1 MPPTALTSLAVKQA
15 QPAGKTK
22 RLYDERGLYL
32 EISPAG
38 GKWWRLKY
46 RFAGKEKRL
55 SLGVYPDISLKEARA
70 ARDEARRLIAQGVDP
85 SARRKEIRRQRVV
98 DAENSFEVVA
108 REWFQKQAPIWSD
121 IHQKNVISKLEK
133 NIFPYLGHNTVA
145 AVSAPNLLR
154 VLRKIEERGA
164 IETAHRTLSICGQ
177 VFRYAI
183 ATARAE
189 RDVAADLKG
198 ALPPVKRKHL
208 PAIVDPER
216 LGALLL
222 EIDGYSG
229 TLPVQCA
236 LKLAPLVFLRPGE
249 LRKAKWSDINL
260 DDATW
265 SFIVRKTMTPL
276 IIPLARQ
283 SVEIL
288 RELEP
293 VSGRHEYV
301 FPNGRSPTRPMSENA
316 VLAALRRLGIP
327 KDEMCGHGFRATA
340 RTILDEQLGFRPELI
355 EHQLAHKVR
364 DPLGRAYNRTQFLE
378 QRQNMMQVWADYL
391 DDLRDGDSDRA
402 SNVTDFRRSN

>member
-1 MPPTALTSLAVKQA
+1 MALTSLAVKQA

-249 LRKAKWSDINL
+249 LRKAKWNDINL

-391 DDLRDGDSDRA
+391 DDLRDGDSDRV
-402 SNVTDFRRSN
+402 SNVTEFRRSN

>member
-1 MPPTALTSLAVKQA
+1 MALTSLAVKQA

-85 SARRKEIRRQRVV
+85 SARRKEISRQRVV

-133 NIFPYLGHNTVA
+133 NIFPYLGHDTVA

-216 LGALLL
+216 LSALLL

-340 RTILDEQLGFRPELI
+340 RTILGEQLGFRPELI

-391 DDLRDGDSDRA
+391 DDLRDSSTDSK

>member
-1 MPPTALTSLAVKQA
+1 MSLC
-15 QPAGKTK
+15 
-22 RLYDERGLYL
+22 
-32 EISPAG
+32 
-38 GKWWRLKY
+38 
-46 RFAGKEKRL
+46 
-55 SLGVYPDISLKEARA
+55 VYPDIGLKEARA
-70 ARDEARRLIAQGVDP
+70 ARDEARRLVAQGVDP
-85 SARRKEIRRQRVV
+85 SARRKEISRQRVA

-108 REWFQKQAPIWSD
+108 KEWFQKQAPIWSD

-133 NIFPYLGHNTVA
+133 NIFPYLGHDAVA
-145 AVSAPNLLR
+145 AISAPNLLR
-154 VLRKIEERGA
+154 VIRKIEERGA

-216 LGALLL
+216 LSALLL

-229 TLPVQCA
+229 TLPVQSA
-236 LKLAPLVFLRPGE
+236 LKLAPLVFLRPRE

-260 DDATW
+260 DEATW

-293 VSGRHEYV
+293 VSGRHDYV

-340 RTILDEQLGFRPELI
+340 RTIIAEQLGFRPELI
-355 EHQLAHKVR
+355 ELQLAHKVR
-364 DPLGRAYNRTQFLE
+364 DPLGRAYNRTQFLK

-391 DDLRDGDSDRA
+391 DDLRDGGSDRA
-402 SNVTDFRRSN
+402 SNVTEFRRSS

>member
-1 MPPTALTSLAVKQA
+1 MALTSLAVKQA

-70 ARDEARRLIAQGVDP
+70 ARDEARRLIAQGIDP
-85 SARRKEIRRQRVV
+85 SARRKEISRQRVA

-133 NIFPYLGHNTVA
+133 NIFPYLGDETVA

-208 PAIVDPER
+208 PAIVDPKR
-216 LGALLL
+216 LSALLL

-402 SNVTDFRRSN
+402 SNVTEFRRSS

>member
-1 MPPTALTSLAVKQA
+1 MALTSLAVKQA

-38 GKWWRLKY
+38 GKGWRLKY

-55 SLGVYPDISLKEARA
+55 SLGVYPDIGLKEARA

-85 SARRKEIRRQRVV
+85 SARRKESSRQRVA

-133 NIFPYLGHNTVA
+133 NIFPYLGDDTVA
-145 AVSAPNLLR
+145 AISAPNLLR

-216 LGALLL
+216 LSALLL

-293 VSGRHEYV
+293 ISGRHEYV

-402 SNVTDFRRSN
+402 SNVTEFRRSN

>member
-1 MPPTALTSLAVKQA
+1 MALTSLAVKQA

-85 SARRKEIRRQRVV
+85 SARRKEISRQRVV

-133 NIFPYLGHNTVA
+133 NIFPYLGHDTVA

-216 LGALLL
+216 LSALLL

-301 FPNGRSPTRPMSENA
+301 FPNGRNPTRPMSENA

-391 DDLRDGDSDRA
+391 DDLRDGSPGSR
-402 SNVTDFRRSN
+402 SNVAEFRRSH

>member
-1 MPPTALTSLAVKQA
+1 MALTSLSVKQA
-15 QPAGKTK
+15 QPADKTK

-32 EISPAG
+32 EVSPAG

-55 SLGVYPDISLKEARA
+55 SLGVYPDIGLKEARA
-70 ARDEARRLIAQGVDP
+70 ARDEARRLVAQGVDP
-85 SARRKEIRRQRVV
+85 SARRKEISRQRVA

-108 REWFQKQAPIWSD
+108 KEWFQKQAPIWSD

-133 NIFPYLGHNTVA
+133 NIFPYLGHDAVA
-145 AVSAPNLLR
+145 AISAPNLLR
-154 VLRKIEERGA
+154 VIRKIEERGA

-216 LGALLL
+216 LSALLL

-229 TLPVQCA
+229 TLPVQSA

-260 DDATW
+260 DEATW

-293 VSGRHEYV
+293 VSGRHDYV
-301 FPNGRSPTRPMSENA
+301 FPNGRSPARPMSENA

-340 RTILDEQLGFRPELI
+340 RTIIAEQLGFRPELI
-355 EHQLAHKVR
+355 ELQLAHKVR
-364 DPLGRAYNRTQFLE
+364 DPLGRAYNRTQFLK

-391 DDLRDGDSDRA
+391 DDLRDGGSDRA
-402 SNVTDFRRSN
+402 SNVTEFRRSS

>member
-1 MPPTALTSLAVKQA
+1 MALTSLAVKQA

-85 SARRKEIRRQRVV
+85 SARRKEISRQRVV

-133 NIFPYLGHNTVA
+133 NIFPYLGHDTVA

-154 VLRKIEERGA
+154 VLRKIEEHGA

-216 LGALLL
+216 LSALLL

-355 EHQLAHKVR
+355 EHQLTHKVR

>member
-1 MPPTALTSLAVKQA
+1 MALTSLAVKQA

-85 SARRKEIRRQRVV
+85 NARRKEISRQRVA

-133 NIFPYLGHNTVA
+133 NIFPYLGDETVA

-198 ALPPVKRKHL
+198 ALPPVKTKHL

-216 LGALLL
+216 LSALLL

-276 IIPLARQ
+276 IIPLAKQ

-402 SNVTDFRRSN
+402 SNVTEFRRSS

>member
-1 MPPTALTSLAVKQA
+1 MALTSLAVKQA

-55 SLGVYPDISLKEARA
+55 SLGVYPDIGLKEARA
-70 ARDEARRLIAQGVDP
+70 ARDEARRLVAQGVDP
-85 SARRKEIRRQRVV
+85 SARRKESSRQRVA

-133 NIFPYLGHNTVA
+133 NIFPYLGDDTVA
-145 AVSAPNLLR
+145 AISAPNLLR

-216 LGALLL
+216 LSALLL

-301 FPNGRSPTRPMSENA
+301 FPNGRGPTRPMSENA

-340 RTILDEQLGFRPELI
+340 RTIIAEQLGFRPELI
-355 EHQLAHKVR
+355 ELQLAHKVR
-364 DPLGRAYNRTQFLE
+364 DPLGRAYNRTQFLK

-391 DDLRDGDSDRA
+391 DDLRDGGSDRA
-402 SNVTDFRRSN
+402 SNVTKFRRNS

>member
-1 MPPTALTSLAVKQA
+1 MALTSLAVKQA

-85 SARRKEIRRQRVV
+85 SARRKEISRQRVA

-133 NIFPYLGHNTVA
+133 NIFPYLGDETVA

-208 PAIVDPER
+208 PEIVDPKR
-216 LGALLL
+216 LSALLL

>member
-1 MPPTALTSLAVKQA
+1 MALTSLAVKQA

-85 SARRKEIRRQRVV
+85 SARRKEISRQRVV

-133 NIFPYLGHNTVA
+133 NIFPYLGHDTVA

-216 LGALLL
+216 LSALLL

-249 LRKAKWSDINL
+249 LRKAKWNDINL

-327 KDEMCGHGFRATA
+327 KDAMCGHGFRATA

-355 EHQLAHKVR
+355 EHQLTHKVR

-391 DDLRDGDSDRA
+391 DDLRDGDCDRA
-402 SNVTDFRRSN
+402 SNVTDFRRNN

>member
-1 MPPTALTSLAVKQA
+1 MALTSLAIKQA

-38 GKWWRLKY
+38 GTWWRLKY
-46 RFAGKEKRL
+46 RFAGQEKRL

-85 SARRKEIRRQRVV
+85 SARRKEISRQRVV

-133 NIFPYLGHNTVA
+133 NIFPYLGHDTVA

-216 LGALLL
+216 LSTLLL

-391 DDLRDGDSDRA
+391 DDLRDSSTDSK
-402 SNVTDFRRSN
+402 SNVTEFRRSN

>member
-1 MPPTALTSLAVKQA
+1 MALTSLAVKQA

-85 SARRKEIRRQRVV
+85 NARRKEISRQRVA

-133 NIFPYLGHNTVA
+133 NIFPYLGDETVA

-216 LGALLL
+216 LSALLL

-276 IIPLARQ
+276 IIPLAKQ

-378 QRQNMMQVWADYL
+378 QRQNMMQV
-391 DDLRDGDSDRA
+391 
-402 SNVTDFRRSN
+402 

>member
-1 MPPTALTSLAVKQA
+1 MALTSLAVKQA

-85 SARRKEIRRQRVV
+85 SARRKEISRQRVV

-133 NIFPYLGHNTVA
+133 NIFPYLGDDTVA
-145 AVSAPNLLR
+145 AISAPNLLR

-216 LGALLL
+216 LSALLL

-340 RTILDEQLGFRPELI
+340 RTILGEQLGFRPELI

>member
-1 MPPTALTSLAVKQA
+1 MALTSLAVKQA

-32 EISPAG
+32 ELSPAG

-46 RFAGKEKRL
+46 RFASKEKRL

-133 NIFPYLGHNTVA
+133 NIFPYLGHDTVA

-216 LGALLL
+216 LSALLL

-249 LRKAKWSDINL
+249 LRKAKWNDINL

>member
-1 MPPTALTSLAVKQA
+1 MALTSLSVKQA
-15 QPAGKTK
+15 QPADKTK

-32 EISPAG
+32 EVSPAG

-55 SLGVYPDISLKEARA
+55 SLGVYPDIGLKEARA
-70 ARDEARRLIAQGVDP
+70 ARDEARRLVAQGVDP
-85 SARRKEIRRQRVV
+85 SARRKEISRQRVA

-108 REWFQKQAPIWSD
+108 KEWFQKQAPIWSD

-133 NIFPYLGHNTVA
+133 NIFPYLGHDAVA
-145 AVSAPNLLR
+145 AISAPNLLR
-154 VLRKIEERGA
+154 VIRKIEERGA

-216 LGALLL
+216 LSALLL

-229 TLPVQCA
+229 TLPVQSA

-260 DDATW
+260 DEATW

-293 VSGRHEYV
+293 VSGRHDYV

-340 RTILDEQLGFRPELI
+340 RTIIAEQLGFRPELI
-355 EHQLAHKVR
+355 ELQLAHKVR
-364 DPLGRAYNRTQFLE
+364 DPLGRAYNRTQFLK

-391 DDLRDGDSDRA
+391 DDLRDGGSDRA
-402 SNVTDFRRSN
+402 SNVTKFRRSS

>member
-1 MPPTALTSLAVKQA
+1 MALTSLAVKQA

-133 NIFPYLGHNTVA
+133 NIFPYLGHDTVA

-249 LRKAKWSDINL
+249 LRKAKWRDINL

-301 FPNGRSPTRPMSENA
+301 FPNGRGPTRPMSENA

-391 DDLRDGDSDRA
+391 DDFRDGSTDSK
-402 SNVTDFRRSN
+402 SNVAEFRRSN

>member
-1 MPPTALTSLAVKQA
+1 MALTSLAVKQA

-85 SARRKEIRRQRVV
+85 SARRKEISRQRVV

-133 NIFPYLGHNTVA
+133 NIFPYLGHDTVA

-164 IETAHRTLSICGQ
+164 IETPHRTLSICGQ

-216 LGALLL
+216 LSALLL

-340 RTILDEQLGFRPELI
+340 RTILGEQLGFRPELI

-391 DDLRDGDSDRA
+391 DDLRDSSTDSK

>member
-1 MPPTALTSLAVKQA
+1 MALTSLSVKQA
-15 QPAGKTK
+15 QPADKTK

-32 EISPAG
+32 EVSPAG

-55 SLGVYPDISLKEARA
+55 SLGVYPDIGLKEARA
-70 ARDEARRLIAQGVDP
+70 ARDEARRLVAQGVDP
-85 SARRKEIRRQRVV
+85 SARRKEISRQRVA

-108 REWFQKQAPIWSD
+108 KEWFQKQAPIWSD

-133 NIFPYLGHNTVA
+133 NIFPYLGHDAVA
-145 AVSAPNLLR
+145 AISAPNLLR
-154 VLRKIEERGA
+154 VIRKIEERGA

-216 LGALLL
+216 LSALLL

-229 TLPVQCA
+229 TLPVQSA

-260 DDATW
+260 DEATW

-293 VSGRHEYV
+293 VSGRHDYV

-340 RTILDEQLGFRPELI
+340 RTIIAEQLGFRPELI
-355 EHQLAHKVR
+355 ELQLAHKVR
-364 DPLGRAYNRTQFLE
+364 DPLGRAYNRTQFLK

-391 DDLRDGDSDRA
+391 DDLRDGGSDRA
-402 SNVTDFRRSN
+402 SNVTEFRRSS

>member
-1 MPPTALTSLAVKQA
+1 MALTSLAVKQA

-85 SARRKEIRRQRVV
+85 SARRKEISRQRVV

-133 NIFPYLGHNTVA
+133 NIFPYLGDETVA

-164 IETAHRTLSICGQ
+164 VETAHRTLSICGQ

-216 LGALLL
+216 LSALLL

-391 DDLRDGDSDRA
+391 DDLRDGDNHRA

>member
-1 MPPTALTSLAVKQA
+1 M
-15 QPAGKTK
+15 
-22 RLYDERGLYL
+22 
-32 EISPAG
+32 
-38 GKWWRLKY
+38 
-46 RFAGKEKRL
+46 
-55 SLGVYPDISLKEARA
+55 
-70 ARDEARRLIAQGVDP
+70 
-85 SARRKEIRRQRVV
+85 
-98 DAENSFEVVA
+98 
-108 REWFQKQAPIWSD
+108 
-121 IHQKNVISKLEK
+121 
-133 NIFPYLGHNTVA
+133 
-145 AVSAPNLLR
+145 
-154 VLRKIEERGA
+154 
-164 IETAHRTLSICGQ
+164 
-177 VFRYAI
+177 
-183 ATARAE
+183 
-189 RDVAADLKG
+189 
-198 ALPPVKRKHL
+198 
-208 PAIVDPER
+208 
-216 LGALLL
+216 
-222 EIDGYSG
+222 
-229 TLPVQCA
+229 QCA

-293 VSGRHEYV
+293 VSGRHEHV

>member
-1 MPPTALTSLAVKQA
+1 MALTSLAVKQA

-55 SLGVYPDISLKEARA
+55 SLGVYPDIGLKEARA

-85 SARRKEIRRQRVV
+85 SARRKESSRQRVA

-133 NIFPYLGHNTVA
+133 NIFPYLGDDTVA
-145 AVSAPNLLR
+145 AISAPNLLR

-216 LGALLL
+216 LSALLL

-293 VSGRHEYV
+293 ISGRHEYV

-327 KDEMCGHGFRATA
+327 KNEMCGHGFRATA

-402 SNVTDFRRSN
+402 SNVTEFRRSN

>member
-1 MPPTALTSLAVKQA
+1 MALTSLAVKQA

-85 SARRKEIRRQRVV
+85 SARRKEISRQRVV

-133 NIFPYLGHNTVA
+133 NIFPYLGHDTVA

-189 RDVAADLKG
+189 REAHRQAQ
-198 ALPPVKRKHL
+198 AETWR
-208 PAIVDPER
+208 
-216 LGALLL
+216 
-222 EIDGYSG
+222 
-229 TLPVQCA
+229 PVQAGGRGLPYPRRRSRTRRSRTRRTRRRRRSSCKRFGA
-236 LKLAPLVFLRPGE
+236 APTIVRRLPSDGRKRRRSRQRRRACKRFGAATPIVRCSPPLRP
-249 LRKAKWSDINL
+249 R
-260 DDATW
+260 AT
-265 SFIVRKTMTPL
+265 SFRTPMVTTNT
-276 IIPLARQ
+276 PTWW
-283 SVEIL
+283 
-288 RELEP
+288 
-293 VSGRHEYV
+293 Y
-301 FPNGRSPTRPMSENA
+301 RS
-316 VLAALRRLGIP
+316 LAAPSRR
-327 KDEMCGHGFRATA
+327 TS
-340 RTILDEQLGFRPELI
+340 
-355 EHQLAHKVR
+355 V
-364 DPLGRAYNRTQFLE
+364 
-378 QRQNMMQVWADYL
+378 
-391 DDLRDGDSDRA
+391 S
-402 SNVTDFRRSN
+402 

>member
-1 MPPTALTSLAVKQA
+1 MALTSLAVKQA

-85 SARRKEIRRQRVV
+85 SARRKEISRQRVA

-133 NIFPYLGHNTVA
+133 NIFPYLGDDTVA
-145 AVSAPNLLR
+145 AISAPNLLR

-216 LGALLL
+216 LSALLL

-327 KDEMCGHGFRATA
+327 KNEMCGHGFRATA

-391 DDLRDGDSDRA
+391 DDLRDGDSDNA
-402 SNVTDFRRSN
+402 SNVTEFRRRN

>member
-1 MPPTALTSLAVKQA
+1 MALTSLAVKQA

-55 SLGVYPDISLKEARA
+55 SLGVFPDISLKEARA

-133 NIFPYLGHNTVA
+133 NIFPYLGHDTVA

-216 LGALLL
+216 LSALLL

-402 SNVTDFRRSN
+402 SNVTDFRRNN

>member
-1 MPPTALTSLAVKQA
+1 MLSLPQTVITSAAVKQA

-85 SARRKEIRRQRVV
+85 SARRKEISRQRVV

-133 NIFPYLGHNTVA
+133 NIFPYLGHDTVA

-216 LGALLL
+216 LSDLLL
-222 EIDGYSG
+222 
-229 TLPVQCA
+229 
-236 LKLAPLVFLRPGE
+236 
-249 LRKAKWSDINL
+249 
-260 DDATW
+260 
-265 SFIVRKTMTPL
+265 
-276 IIPLARQ
+276 
-283 SVEIL
+283 
-288 RELEP
+288 
-293 VSGRHEYV
+293 
-301 FPNGRSPTRPMSENA
+301 
-316 VLAALRRLGIP
+316 
-327 KDEMCGHGFRATA
+327 
-340 RTILDEQLGFRPELI
+340 
-355 EHQLAHKVR
+355 
-364 DPLGRAYNRTQFLE
+364 
-378 QRQNMMQVWADYL
+378 
-391 DDLRDGDSDRA
+391 
-402 SNVTDFRRSN
+402 

>member
-1 MPPTALTSLAVKQA
+1 MALTSLAVKQA

-85 SARRKEIRRQRVV
+85 NARRKEISRQRVA

-133 NIFPYLGHNTVA
+133 NIFPYLGDETVA

-216 LGALLL
+216 LSTLLL

-276 IIPLARQ
+276 IIPLAKQ

-402 SNVTDFRRSN
+402 SNVTEFRRIN

>member
-1 MPPTALTSLAVKQA
+1 MPPTALTSLAVKQS

-85 SARRKEIRRQRVV
+85 SARRKEISRQRVV

-133 NIFPYLGHNTVA
+133 NIFPYLGHDTVA

-216 LGALLL
+216 LSALLL

-378 QRQNMMQVWADYL
+378 QLQNMMQVWASYL
-391 DDLRDGDSDRA
+391 DHLRDGENDHA
-402 SNVTDFRRSN
+402 SYVTEFRRSI

>member
-1 MPPTALTSLAVKQA
+1 MALTSLAVKQA

-85 SARRKEIRRQRVV
+85 SARRKEISRQRVV

-133 NIFPYLGHNTVA
+133 NIFPYLGHDTVA
-145 AVSAPNLLR
+145 AISAPNLPR

-216 LGALLL
+216 LSALLL

-327 KDEMCGHGFRATA
+327 KDEMCRHGFRATA

-402 SNVTDFRRSN
+402 SNVTEFRRSN